1 MVDWYVYLS
10 LGVAVVLSFW
20 MSLVEATFLTVRAL
34 ALTSESTDGNPKATR
49 AIELVQDRT
58 RLVSTTTFLSTV
70 SDVIIT
76 SATGLILSSA
86 LGPGGWVVT
95 VVVVSLVIMVFLNLL
110 PKAIGIENSVRMAM
124 FLAPST
130 NVLLSFL
137 SPVALPLTHLAKRLS
152 QAVVGKPA
160 FEKDALVDEFE
171 SLLIM
176 LEKAGQI
183 EPDAGRIL
191 RSALASSKTTAGDL
205 LTPIHEIVAVG
216 VGSDVRA
223 ALGLMGGSNHPHLP
237 VYDAKTGAYVGAV
250 TSRSLLKAFSGGGFA
265 DNILGYMVQPARVD
279 SDDTAAS
286 VMDKMRRAGV
296 TMAFVSDAGKVT
308 GLGHGHRYPG
318 GHPWDEDPQGRAM
331 TRESAPLAKAIGA
344 VRTRRTRSALDD
356 LKRLEAEPLIFVDT
370 TIWVSGVD
378 TADSLHEDGRAVIE
392 AIVDESA
399 SPA

>member
-10 LGVAVVLSFW
+10 LGIAVVVSFW
-20 MSLVEATFLTVRAL
+20 MSLVEATFLTVRPL
-34 ALTSESTDGNPKATR
+34 SLTSASAEGNSKATR
-49 AIELVQDRT
+49 ATELVEDRT
-58 RLVSTTTFLSTV
+58 RLVSTTTLLSTV

-86 LGPGGWVVT
+86 LGPAGWVVT

-124 FLAPST
+124 FLAPSSG
-130 NVLLSFL
+130 VLLSLL
-137 SPVALPLTHLAKRLS
+137 SPVALPLTRVAKTLS

-176 LEKAGQI
+176 LEKAGHI
-183 EPDAGRIL
+183 EPDSGRIL

-250 TSRSLLKAFSGGGFA
+250 TFRSLFKVFAVGGFA

-279 SDDTAAS
+279 SDETAAS
-286 VMDKMRRAGV
+286 VMDKMQRAGV
-296 TMAFVSDAGKVT
+296 TMAFVSDGGKVRGMVT
-308 GLGHGHRYPG
+308 VTDILEVILG
-318 GHPWDEDPQGRAM
+318 
-331 TRESAPLAKAIGA
+331 TRF
-344 VRTRRTRSALDD
+344 RR
-356 LKRLEAEPLIFVDT
+356 E
-370 TIWVSGVD
+370 GQ
-378 TADSLHEDGRAVIE
+378 
-392 AIVDESA
+392 
-399 SPA
+399 

>member
-1 MVDWYVYLS
+1 MVDWYVYLA
-10 LGVAVVLSFW
+10 LGIAVMVSFW
-20 MSLVEATFLTVRAL
+20 MSLVEATFLTVRPL
-34 ALTSESTDGNPKATR
+34 SLTSASAEGNSKATR
-49 AIELVQDRT
+49 ATELVEDRT
-58 RLVSTTTFLSTV
+58 RLVSTTTLLSTV

-86 LGPGGWVVT
+86 FGPAGWVVT

-130 NVLLSFL
+130 SVLLSFL
-137 SPVALPLTHLAKRLS
+137 SPVALPLTRVAKTLS

-183 EPDAGRIL
+183 EPDSGRIL

-223 ALGLMGGSNHPHLP
+223 ALGLMGGSNHPQLP
-237 VYDAKTGAYVGAV
+237 VYDAKIGVYVGAV
-250 TSRSLLKAFSGGGFA
+250 TFRSLFKAFARGGFA
-265 DNILGYMVQPARVD
+265 DKILDYMVQPARVG
-279 SDDTAAS
+279 SDETAAS
-286 VMDKMRRAGV
+286 VMDKMQRAGV
-296 TMAFVSDAGKVT
+296 TMAFVSDAGKVRGMVT
-308 GLGHGHRYPG
+308 VTDILEVILGTKIRK
-318 GHPWDEDPQGRAM
+318 E
-331 TRESAPLAKAIGA
+331 AP
-344 VRTRRTRSALDD
+344 
-356 LKRLEAEPLIFVDT
+356 
-370 TIWVSGVD
+370 
-378 TADSLHEDGRAVIE
+378 
-392 AIVDESA
+392 
-399 SPA
+399 